1 MNKKVGIIGA
11 PITIAQ
17 PNDGVDLGPKAIRY
31 AGLINRLEKLNL
43 NVIDYGDLNVTNE
56 RLNENELNL
65 KNLENVA
72 TGNEL
77 IAQKVI
83 EVVNK
88 DEFPLI
94 LGGDHSIAIGS
105 IAGLADKYKDLGV
118 IWYDAHADLN
128 NAETSPSG
136 NIHGM
141 SLAVCLGNGHERL
154 TSINGNQ
161 PKINPENVVLIG
173 ARDLDDG
180 EKELIKQIGI
190 KLYTMTDIEEKGMQS
205 VIEETLDYLKDR
217 TDGIHLSLDVDG
229 LDPIHTPGTGTP
241 VIGGITYRETI
252 LAMQMLNKSHLI
264 TSAEVVEVNPLLD
277 QQNQTA
283 EVAVDII
290 SALFGETYN

>member
-56 RLNENELNL
+56 RLIENDLNL

>member
-56 RLNENELNL
+56 RLPENDLNL

>member
-56 RLNENELNL
+56 RLPENDLNL

-190 KLYTMTDIEEKGMQS
+190 KLYTMTNIEEKGMQT

>member
-56 RLNENELNL
+56 RLIENDLNL

-77 IAQKVI
+77 IAEKVK

>member
-56 RLNENELNL
+56 RLPENDLNL

-190 KLYTMTDIEEKGMQS
+190 KLYTMTNIEEKGMQS